1 MLNVD
6 PAEVNFIGA
15 GLTRPECVL
24 TTRSGDLFVSDRRGG
39 ISHIHPDGRT
49 EFIEARNHPDGFMPN
64 GIALMPNRDVMIAN
78 LGAASGVW
86 RMTLDGDITL
96 VLSEI
101 DGKPLP
107 PPNFVGLDRA
117 GRLWITVST
126 WQIPREKAFAKGFAD
141 GFIIVMDDAGA
152 RIVADGIGFTNEAIV
167 DPTRQWLYVNET
179 IGRQTVRFP
188 INGDGSLGPREI
200 VATYPPA
207 TFPDGLTFDAE
218 GGVWIVSVASNR
230 VIRVAPDGDVQVV
243 LDDSDPER
251 MREIEAAF
259 QAGPVGRDV
268 MDAGKARLLGNL
280 ASIAF
285 GGSDLKT
292 VFMGSLHGTQIA
304 TFRSPI
310 AGAAPVHWEF

>member
-1 MLNVD
+1 MLTVD
-6 PAEVNFIGA
+6 PAEVTFIGA

-24 TTRSGDLFVSDRRGG
+24 TTRSGDLFISDRRGG
-39 ISHIHPDGRT
+39 ISQIHPDGRT

-78 LGAASGVW
+78 LGAAGGVW

-126 WQIPREKAFAKGFAD
+126 WQLPREKAFAKGFAD

-152 RIVADGIGFTNEAIV
+152 RIVAEGIGFTNEAVV
-167 DPTRQWLYVNET
+167 DPTGQWLYVNET
-179 IGRQTVRFP
+179 IGRQTLRFP
-188 INGDGSLGPREI
+188 IHGDGSLGPREV
-200 VATYPPA
+200 VATFPPA

-230 VIRVAPDGDVQVV
+230 VIRSNRQSRALSRCIGIF
-243 LDDSDPER
+243 DP
-251 MREIEAAF
+251 IPGSQGGF
-259 QAGPVGRDV
+259 VHTSGRLPYGRNGHPS
-268 MDAGKARLLGNL
+268 AIWARLAAITKLREVFRWLFMFCRRTPSAKIHRGR
-280 ASIAF
+280 
-285 GGSDLKT
+285 T
-292 VFMGSLHGTQIA
+292 VRT
-304 TFRSPI
+304 
-310 AGAAPVHWEF
+310 